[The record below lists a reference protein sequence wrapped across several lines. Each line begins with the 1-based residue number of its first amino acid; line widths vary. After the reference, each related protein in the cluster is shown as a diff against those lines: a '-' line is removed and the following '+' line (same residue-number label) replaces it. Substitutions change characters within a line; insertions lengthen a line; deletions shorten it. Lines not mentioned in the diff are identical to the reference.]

1 MECVCLEDTQH
12 RGLHQSPLQHHRR
25 GPLHVDLRTHW
36 SAAKRGAQKER
47 PRKREREREG
57 GGKKI
62 AGVLPHH
69 RRNIDRLITVALQ
82 AVINTTG
89 MMEAGWD
96 GGGRWWWPSAHCST
110 PSSSSPI
117 LCCLI
122 NRTCYIVKVR
132 SLSLFKSALMVPCNM
147 IVVPQQ
153 ILYLVEKTRPF
164 FPPSS
169 VQSVPTATLIRS
181 GRSFV
186 LLKRAERCAMK

>member
-1 MECVCLEDTQH
+1 MCVF
-12 RGLHQSPLQHHRR
+12 RGYAAQRTSSVSSPTPSPRSTPR
-25 GPLHVDLRTHW
+25 W
-36 SAAKRGAQKER
+36 SAYTLKRCQER
-47 PRKREREREG
+47 STEGETTKKREREG

-164 FPPSS
+164 FSPSS